1 MCELRITH
9 TWRETTNFL
18 GPILPYEGVL
28 FWNRAYFSLDFS
40 WHWLIGNYQKS
51 EVTYPKSETVVMLN
65 WCWSAVWWK
74 NNLPT
79 QITPLTQKSGPVITG
94 GDISV
99 IQKQQ
104 GLIFLVIIWQKRK
117 RPLSWW
123 LLALYVISYWMN
135 NHCADQKF
143 TKFEHLTFEDCPLR
157 LL

>member
-9 TWRETTNFL
+9 TWTETTNFL

-40 WHWLIGNYQKS
+40 WHWLIGNYPKS

-104 GLIFLVIIWQKRK
+104 GLIFLVILWQKRK
-117 RPLSWW
+117 STVVLMATSSLCYI
-123 LLALYVISYWMN
+123 LLNEIIIELTIDWPN
-135 NHCADQKF
+135 LNIW
-143 TKFEHLTFEDCPLR
+143 HLR
-157 LL
+157 IAH

>member
-1 MCELRITH
+1 MTSAKNLKH
-9 TWRETTNFL
+9 F
-18 GPILPYEGVL
+18 PIAIGRGIPSWCVNLESQILEEKQPIFWDQFCCLPYEGVL
-28 FWNRAYFSLDFS
+28 LRNRAYLSLDFS

-65 WCWSAVWWK
+65 WCWSAAWWK

-104 GLIFLVIIWQKRK
+104 GLIFLVILWQKK
-117 RPLSWW
+117 KTTVVLMATSSLCYI
-123 LLALYVISYWMN
+123 LLN
-135 NHCADQKF
+135 
-143 TKFEHLTFEDCPLR
+143 E
-157 LL
+157 

>member
-1 MCELRITH
+1 MGELRITH

-18 GPILPYEGVL
+18 GPILPHEGVL
-28 FWNRAYFSLDFS
+28 LWNRAYLSLDYS

-65 WCWSAVWWK
+65 WCWSAAWWK

-104 GLIFLVIIWQKRK
+104 GLIFLVILWQKK
-117 RPLSWW
+117 KTTVVFM
-123 LLALYVISYWMN
+123 LYPIEWN
-135 NHCADQKF
+135 NHWADQKL

>member
-40 WHWLIGNYQKS
+40 WHWLIGNYPKS

-104 GLIFLVIIWQKRK
+104 GLIFLVILWQKRK
-117 RPLSWW
+117 STVVLMATSSLCYI
-123 LLALYVISYWMN
+123 LLNEIIIELTIDWPN
-135 NHCADQKF
+135 LNIW
-143 TKFEHLTFEDCPLR
+143 HLR
-157 LL
+157 IAH

>member
-40 WHWLIGNYQKS
+40 WHWLIGNYPKS

-65 WCWSAVWWK
+65 WCWK

-104 GLIFLVIIWQKRK
+104 GKIFLVILWQKRK
-117 RPLSWW
+117 STVVLMATSSLCYI
-123 LLALYVISYWMN
+123 LLNEIIIELTIDWPN
-135 NHCADQKF
+135 LNIW
-143 TKFEHLTFEDCPLR
+143 HLR
-157 LL
+157 IAH

>member
-40 WHWLIGNYQKS
+40 WHWLIGNYPKS

-104 GLIFLVIIWQKRK
+104 GKIFLVILWQKRK
-117 RPLSWW
+117 STVVLMATSSLCYI
-123 LLALYVISYWMN
+123 LLNEIIIELTIDWPN
-135 NHCADQKF
+135 LNIW
-143 TKFEHLTFEDCPLR
+143 HLR
-157 LL
+157 IAH